1 MNPFVPQDFGD
12 WISPILVKE
21 LRQGLRTRIFTGAFI
36 ALQTILLLF
45 MLAGVG
51 ENTDEAFITGAFW
64 FLLYV
69 TLLMIMPLRGLN
81 ALSSEVK
88 HNTLD
93 LLALTRLDALRICF
107 GKWAALFTQALL
119 FAVAVLPYVVLR
131 YFFGGIDLV
140 SELGFLGAGLVLS
153 AVLCAVS
160 LALSSLANALTRSLL
175 VAGFV
180 FVLFSFSGQMFVG
193 SLASAGFP
201 TAPSPWIWVGLILLA
216 VFVIY
221 FCISAAATRIG
232 PPAQNCSTLR
242 RVLALAGM
250 LLALILA
257 AAVRTE
263 YLTFTYFF
271 LGLIA
276 VDALTEEASDLP
288 SVQQPILRLGV
299 AGRPL
304 LFLLSPG
311 WYSGTIFV
319 TVLLVLIAAAGSA
332 LGLFTTAPDRIL
344 NIHLALAGVLLLP
357 VLLTQLTLRDLRDR
371 FTPYFF
377 VQVAQLALG
386 GFFMML
392 GSSARSDSLTWL
404 GSPLPSTSLFMALSG
419 KHGHDQALTSVAGGA
434 LLLILVTLL
443 RLGRPHARA
452 MAGTAPPGSPSTSR
466 VPCP

>member
-1 MNPFVPQDFGD
+1 
-12 WISPILVKE
+12 
-21 LRQGLRTRIFTGAFI
+21 
-36 ALQTILLLF
+36 
-45 MLAGVG
+45 
-51 ENTDEAFITGAFW
+51 
-64 FLLYV
+64 
-69 TLLMIMPLRGLN
+69 
-81 ALSSEVK
+81 
-88 HNTLD
+88 
-93 LLALTRLDALRICF
+93 
-107 GKWAALFTQALL
+107 
-119 FAVAVLPYVVLR
+119 
-131 YFFGGIDLV
+131 
-140 SELGFLGAGLVLS
+140 
-153 AVLCAVS
+153 
-160 LALSSLANALTRSLL
+160 
-175 VAGFV
+175 
-180 FVLFSFSGQMFVG
+180 
-193 SLASAGFP
+193 
-201 TAPSPWIWVGLILLA
+201 
-216 VFVIY
+216 
-221 FCISAAATRIG
+221 
-232 PPAQNCSTLR
+232 
-242 RVLALAGM
+242 
-250 LLALILA
+250 
-257 AAVRTE
+257 
-263 YLTFTYFF
+263 
-271 LGLIA
+271 